1 MSITT
6 ADTRVTKKVLDAKKP
21 IDRVQSL
28 AEIIIY
34 SMAEDAPMAPTV
46 SASATPGTATPVNP
60 ALSRLQ
66 NGADMKRTGSTDS
79 LAAAGKKSDADTR
92 VMAGSK
98 ALDHLSRLL
107 TSCETVGDDMPR
119 ADASSFT
126 PATLATG
133 LPS

>member
-6 ADTRVTKKVLDAKKP
+6 ADTRATKKVLDAKKP

-34 SMAEDAPMAPTV
+34 SMAEDAPVAPTA

-60 ALSRLQ
+60 ALKRVQ
-66 NGADMKRTGSTDS
+66 NGNGADMKRTTSTDS
-79 LAAAGKKSDADTR
+79 LAAAGKKSDAETR

-98 ALDHLSRLL
+98 ALEHLSRLL
-107 TSCETVGDDMPR
+107 TSCETVCP
-119 ADASSFT
+119 ASLSRWSI
-126 PATLATG
+126 G
-133 LPS
+133 Q